1 MKRTAVLLVVLA
13 GSAAHAQGLTK
24 LFTDQ
29 GKTYV
34 RSDDAAALVPGAE
47 LPAFSDA
54 AGTRSA
60 GKVIVMEVTGKLAR
74 VTFEDDAMKSAAK
87 FVRVGQGAPASAPPP
102 PPGPAP
108 TSAAAMPP
116 PPPPPPPPL
125 AAPPAAPGPLQATLV
140 RGGGYILVRND
151 SRDEWSGCKLEFPD
165 RRYAPIPLAVL
176 PGRAVQVG
184 YGDIKPAPD
193 LGDDWILARCAEGEA
208 ELWFNQPTKV
218 NSLRGRAEGRGGG
231 VLIFNDGD
239 TDWSGCELIKPNGT
253 RFTQGGLRAH
263 SSDSVRAG
271 LFRPP
276 SGPEIIRLSCAQG
289 AVSKPVP

>member
-1 MKRTAVLLVVLA
+1 MKRTAVLVVVLA
-13 GSAAHAQGLTK
+13 GSMAHAQELTR

-34 RSDDAAALVPGAE
+34 RSDNAAALVPGAE

-54 AGTRSA
+54 AGTKSA

-74 VTFEDDAMKSAAK
+74 VTFEDETRKSAAK
-87 FVRVGQGAPASAPPP
+87 FVRLGQSPPP
-102 PPGPAP
+102 PPPAAAPAP
-108 TSAAAMPP
+108 ASAAAMPP

-125 AAPPAAPGPLQATLV
+125 LAPPAAPGPLQATLV

-165 RRYAPIPLAVL
+165 RRYAPIPLAIAA
-176 PGRAVQVG
+176 GRAVQVG

-193 LGDDWILARCAEGEA
+193 LGDDWILVRCAEGEA
-208 ELWFNQPTKV
+208 ELHFNEPTKV
-218 NSLRGRAEGRGGG
+218 NALRGRAEGRGGG

-239 TDWSGCELIKPNGT
+239 TDWSQCELIKPNGT

-263 SSDSVRAG
+263 ASDSVRAG